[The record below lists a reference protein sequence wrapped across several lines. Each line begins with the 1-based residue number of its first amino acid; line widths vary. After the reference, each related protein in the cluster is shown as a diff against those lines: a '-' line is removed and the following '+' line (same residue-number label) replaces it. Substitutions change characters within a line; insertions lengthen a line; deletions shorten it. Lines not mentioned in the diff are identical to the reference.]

1 MKKYYFIVAVF
12 VLLITS
18 CNNKEDGVYT
28 NISIAFEKPSNFPEV
43 TYDFENNPLT
53 DKGIELG
60 KKIFFDG
67 VLSSD
72 GTTSCASCHEQTFA
86 FTHHGHQFSHGVD
99 GREGTRNTQPIQNMA
114 FQKHFSWDGGTAH
127 LDMFPIIPI
136 TNKNEMNETVSNVVE
151 KLKNKPPYKKMFE
164 LAFDDGEI
172 TAENTFKALSQFML
186 IMVSSNSKY
195 DKYVRKEEGG
205 NFTQQEKNGL
215 ATFKQKCASCHKT
228 DLFTDDVFR
237 NNGLPIDAKLQDA
250 GRMITSFDAKDKY
263 KFKTPSLRNVQ
274 VTAPYMH
281 DGRFLTLEAV
291 LNFYTDGVTETENLD
306 PILKNNGKLGIALT
320 NQEKQDIIAF
330 LKTLTDDTF
339 LTDKRFEP

>member
-1 MKKYYFIVAVF
+1 MKNHFF
-12 VLLITS
+12 VLLVFALFFSS
-18 CNNKEDGVYT
+18 CNSEEEVYT
-28 NISIAFEKPSNFPEV
+28 KIPVAFEKPSNFPEV
-43 TYDFENNPLT
+43 TYNFENNPLT
-53 DKGIELG
+53 DKGIALG

-99 GREGTRNTQPIQNMA
+99 GKIGTRNTQPIQNMA
-114 FQKHFSWDGGTAH
+114 FQTHFAWDGATAH
-127 LDMFPIIPI
+127 LDMFPIVPI
-136 TNKNEMNETVSNVVE
+136 TNEKEMNETVSNVVE
-151 KLKNKPPYKKMFE
+151 KLKKKAPYKEMFAS
-164 LAFDDGEI
+164 AFDDGKI

-195 DKYVRKEEGG
+195 DKYVRNEEGG
-205 NFTQQEKNGL
+205 TFTQQEKNGL
-215 ATFKQKCASCHKT
+215 AIFKQKCATCHQT
-228 DLFTDDVFR
+228 DLFTDNSFR
-237 NNGLPIDAKLQDA
+237 NNGLPIDAQLQDV
-250 GRMITSFDAKDKY
+250 GRMRTSFDEKDKY
-263 KFKTPSLRNVQ
+263 KFKVPSLRNIQ

-306 PILKNNGKLGIALT
+306 PILKSNGKLGITLT
-320 NQEKQDIIAF
+320 EQEKLDVIVF

-339 LTDKRFEP
+339 LSDKRFEP